1 MGEGRGLFLT
11 GKDGAWP
18 DATWGRG
25 LALLGREGRGL
36 AGARRLWA
44 CARRSQRSRRRRLWR
59 ETAFEAGEQRETGN
73 GRGRGLAGSGAGG
86 TGDLGRREGREGSRG
101 GGGGVPVARGARK
114 RGTALRLP
122 GACGGRAGDDGAG
135 VPRRAGG
142 ARAGRPAPGG
152 GAGWGRALEDLWGDG
167 IPEAQGGCMG
177 HVGAWCRPLFTK
189 YWVLCASHCPRSRG
203 YSPNRSDGR
212 QIMTGKQC
220 FQAVMRYS
228 K

>member
-18 DATWGRG
+18 DATLGRG
-25 LALLGREGRGL
+25 LALLGREGRGP

-114 RGTALRLP
+114 RGTALSLP
-122 GACGGRAGDDGAG
+122 GACGGRAGDDGQG
-135 VPRRAGG
+135 SLG
-142 ARAGRPAPGG
+142 ARGAQEQGARPPGAGRGGDAPWRIC
-152 GAGWGRALEDLWGDG
+152 GATGSRRHRGAAWGTWGRG
-167 IPEAQGGCMG
+167 
-177 HVGAWCRPLFTK
+177 V
-189 YWVLCASHCPRSRG
+189 VLYSPNTGYCPRSRG